1 MSEAVPERGE
11 GVPQDD
17 AEAVN
22 WHLKAA
28 EQGRALAQVSLG
40 EMYKR
45 GNGVP
50 QDYVEAVAWYR
61 RAAEQG
67 HALAQFYLGVSYERG
82 EGVLQDTVQA
92 HMWFNLAASRAT
104 IQQLRALDDAG
115 GPERSAAPGSGVAR
129 GAPGPLT
136 TTWLR

>member
-1 MSEAVPERGE
+1 MLLKSASLSEAVPERGE

-22 WHLKAA
+22 WHLK
-28 EQGRALAQVSLG
+28 
-40 EMYKR
+40 
-45 GNGVP
+45 
-50 QDYVEAVAWYR
+50 
-61 RAAEQG
+61 AAEQG

-104 IQQLRALDDAG
+104 IQQLHALAVTARDTV
-115 GPERSAAPGSGVAR
+115 VAR
-129 GAPGPLT
+129 MTPVDLSEAQRLAREWHAAHQVP
-136 TTWLR
+136 